1 MFDLSGLWRR
11 HRRKVFV
18 TLGVFGGSYALYKL
32 YEAHS
37 ARVLYLEDEH
47 RVDELIKTQ
56 LQQHFESI
64 QRISDTTTLPYAMH
78 YLRSRMF
85 EELDLSAITDR
96 LMQGKEQPS
105 SLSAK
110 EKLELWEQLK
120 NLSFTKTVSSLWAM
134 TMLCLYVRVQVNI
147 LGRHLYVETARG
159 LGSSQLLDKEDSLNS
174 HGQQEFLGTADFLST
189 YGITSLIPSMQT
201 AVADVMKEKQLKDLF
216 SVAQLRETITRI
228 LESFMGFEDS
238 NHWLSY
244 LLPEDAPTYR
254 QLMAVVSSNG
264 SGNSSFLMD
273 ISKLEQLMGETRAVL
288 SSPDFR
294 NIAMLSLRNMVDMLM
309 EDIASSFNSTSSS
322 QVPLARLLPRV
333 AQIGSPMLEDPTNNK
348 FIHAIQ
354 STPEV
359 ELFYTFL
366 YSNMPPGF

>member
-1 MFDLSGLWRR
+1 MFNLRGLWRR

-18 TLGVFGGSYALYKL
+18 AVGVFGGSYALYKL
-32 YEAHS
+32 YQAHS
-37 ARVLYLEDEH
+37 ARVLYLEDER

-78 YLRSRMF
+78 YLRSRML

-105 SLSAK
+105 SLTAK

-189 YGITSLIPSMQT
+189 YGVTSLISSMQN
-201 AVADVMKEKQLKDLF
+201 AVVDVMKEKQLKDLF

-228 LESFMGFEDS
+228 LESFMGFDDS

-244 LLPEDAPTYR
+244 LLPEDATTYR
-254 QLMAVVSSNG
+254 QLMAVSSNG
-264 SGNSSFLMD
+264 SGNSSFFMD
-273 ISKLEQLMGETRAVL
+273 ISKLEKLMGETRAVL

-294 NIAMLSLRNMVDMLM
+294 NIAMLSLRKMVDMLM

-322 QVPLARLLPRV
+322 EVPLARLLPRV

-354 STPEV
+354 SSPEV
-359 ELFYTFL
+359 ELFYTLL